1 MSLSIL
7 NLDNGTPYSWAIMPA
22 FLERI
27 KKFTGTHMEQTE
39 DPLPAVCA
47 AAVGSHLPEVLMLV
61 ILDDSKENVSEALV
75 GHVVAGVE
83 TFLGRRVGMVYQ
95 FEKTGNDPGWR
106 DMNKSIQAMIDL
118 WARNGGLDEI
128 LAMAET
134 DSRAKLFAQFGY
146 VRGPVLLRRKFN
158 G

>member
-1 MSLSIL
+1 MSLSIVS
-7 NLDNGTPYSWAIMPA
+7 LDNGTPYSWALMPV

-27 KKFTGTHMEQTE
+27 KMFTGTHTASQE
-39 DPLPAVCA
+39 DALPMICSA
-47 AAVGSHLPEVLMLV
+47 AFGSHLPEMLMLV
-61 ILDDSKENVSEALV
+61 ILEDNKDNLAEAVV

-83 TFLGRRVGMVYQ
+83 TFLGRRVGMIYQ
-95 FEKTGNDPGWR
+95 FEKTGSDPDWR
-106 DMNKSIQAMIDL
+106 EMNKSIQAMIDL
-118 WARNGGLDEI
+118 WARNGGLNEI
-128 LAMAET
+128 MAMAET

>member
-1 MSLSIL
+1 MSLSIVQ
-7 NLDNGTPYSWAIMPA
+7 LDNGTPYSWAIMPA
-22 FLERI
+22 FLEREAM
-27 KKFTGTHMEQTE
+27 FTGSHTDQGN
-39 DPLPAVCA
+39 DPLPQICSA
-47 AAVGSHLPEVLMLV
+47 AFGSHLPEVLMLA
-61 ILDDSKENVSEALV
+61 ILNDGQENISEALV

-83 TFLGRRVGMVYQ
+83 TYLGRRVGMVYQ
-95 FEKTGNDPGWR
+95 FEKSGNDPGWR
-106 DMNKSIQAMIDL
+106 ELNKSIQVMVDM

-128 LAMAET
+128 MAMAET

>member
-1 MSLSIL
+1 MSMSIIH
-7 NLDNGTPYSWAIMPA
+7 LDNGTPYSWAIMPA
-22 FLERI
+22 FLERVS
-27 KKFTGTHMEQTE
+27 KFTGSHTEQGN
-39 DPLPAVCA
+39 DPLPAICA
-47 AAVGSHLPEVLMLV
+47 AAFGSRVAEVLMLA
-61 ILDDSKENVSEALV
+61 ILRDDKETMAEALV

-83 TFLGRRVGMVYQ
+83 QYLGRRVGMVYQ
-95 FEKTGNDPGWR
+95 FEKTGSDPEWR
-106 DMNKSIQAMIDL
+106 EINKSIQAMVDM

-128 LAMAET
+128 MAMAET

>member
-1 MSLSIL
+1 MSLSVVS
-7 NLDNGTPYSWAIMPA
+7 LDNGTPYSWALMPV

-27 KKFTGTHMEQTE
+27 KKFTGAHTAVQE
-39 DPLPAVCA
+39 DPLPAICA
-47 AAVGSHLPEVLMLV
+47 AAFGSRLPEILMLV
-61 ILDDSKENVSEALV
+61 ILEDDKDNLAEAVV
-75 GHVVAGVE
+75 GPVVAGVE

-95 FEKTGNDPGWR
+95 FEKIGVDPGWR
-106 DMNKSIQAMIDL
+106 DMNRTIQAMIDL

-146 VRGPVLLRRKFN
+146 VRGPILLRRKFN